1 MITEDDRVEVL
12 AERLLSES
20 REELVRADGKAA
32 TLLAGFGLLTGI
44 VLTAL
49 FAGRFRPDDL
59 PTAAQLSWWLG
70 CAAVGLALL
79 TLGRAIFPTL
89 DHEAAEGPV
98 SYFGH
103 IAGKDAA
110 AVEAALRRQ
119 IEGGCSR
126 TVEQLL
132 VVSEIAWRK
141 YRRIQ
146 FALICFAIGV
156 ALGLLGVLGG

>member
-1 MITEDDRVEVL
+1 MSEEQQVEAL
-12 AERLLSES
+12 AERLLGES
-20 REELVRADGKAA
+20 REELVRADSKAA
-32 TLLAGFGLLTGI
+32 TLLAAFGLLTGI

-49 FAGRFRPDDL
+49 FAGKFSPQQL
-59 PTAAQLSWWLG
+59 TPAAQLSWWLG

-79 TLGRAIFPTL
+79 TLGRAIYPTL

-119 IEGGCSR
+119 IEGGRSR
-126 TVEQLL
+126 TIEQLL
-132 VVSEIAWRK
+132 VISEIAWRK

-146 FALICFAIGV
+146 FALICFAVGV